1 MKKRLTALLSA
12 AALLLTATPLQAFA
26 AADLELEAQ
35 PAATKCTAGN
45 KVTMPVTCTVN
56 SGYAAGIIDVEW
68 DSTAL
73 TLTDVKYDADI
84 APAND
89 PAPIEGASGK
99 YRLAFGDYLA
109 KEPFVMGGDFFVLEF
124 TVAEGAKPGDYPV
137 TLTDKGIYDQ
147 NVKKIQTDIQSSYI
161 RIEDIFDME
170 MRATGGYGVL
180 TPGLEVDVTVD
191 AELNPGYAVGA
202 MDAHW
207 DPETLILK
215 EIQYNSDLAPANQ
228 PAPIKNTGKYR
239 VCFGSYLAAENFT
252 GTGELFKMIFEVAEG
267 AKADSYP
274 VTFDNYDFL
283 DCDINPMKVNVEGC
297 VVDLHEATTTGTEA
311 PATSGIDSETTTAES
326 TTDVIAGTTVP
337 VTTTVRPV
345 TGPVPGTTT
354 RVTTTASGTTT
365 ERTFTR
371 PVPGTTTRVT
381 TTASGTTT
389 ERTFTRPVPGT
400 TTRVTTTAS
409 GTTTERI
416 FTRPIP
422 GTTTHMTTTV
432 STTTTERI
440 FTRPIP
446 GTTTHMTTTVSTTTT
461 ERIFTRPIPGTT
473 THMTTTVTTTTTAR
487 PTTTPTVGTTIPT
500 TTTITTTTT
509 AKPTT
514 TPTVGTTI
522 PTTTTVSGTTT
533 ADNSQMIMQAGKTV
547 ARIGSD
553 AEILVPVIASKNAGY
568 AVGSLT
574 AHWNPDALVLKEVRY
589 NEKLAPANQPA
600 PVKNSGSYRVCFGNY
615 LAAENFTGT
624 GTLFTLVFTAAE
636 NAKPETAAITFDKYD
651 FLDADI
657 NTLTATCS
665 AGEVVLTDK
674 EITTTAIG
682 TTAAK
687 TTAAPV
693 TSGTA
698 LFTTTLAATTVITT
712 VADFAPSL
720 KWDNS
725 PMKVGETRRM
735 KVTNPM
741 SGANVSSA
749 DIMQDVDCLKCTF
762 DEKTSELV
770 ITALKP
776 TEEKY
781 LTVTASGC
789 AFTAP
794 FTVTIL
800 AAETTTTAPVTTTA
814 KAVTT
819 TTAPVT
825 TTTKAVTTTTAPVTT
840 TTKAVTTTTAPVT
853 TTSEPA
859 VTTTEAVTTTADAV
873 TTTTE
878 PVTTTSEPAV
888 TTTETVT
895 TTSEPVTTTTESAPD
910 NSQVRLTAAKTTA
923 KLSDKEI
930 RVPVTAEANAGYA
943 VGSVD
948 VHWNADALKLTAVEY
963 NEALAPA
970 NQPAPIKD
978 GSSYRVCFGNYLA
991 TENFTGTGTMFTLV
1005 FAPTENAA
1013 ADTYAITFDKFD
1025 FLDADINTV
1034 TASCTEGAVTLQSGD
1049 APAYTLGDV
1058 NEDSII
1064 SVDDAQ
1070 QVLREYVSLMAGHAR
1085 SFSDTQFLAGD
1096 VNTDEK
1102 ITVEDAQLILLYYV
1116 KNTLSHTPTTWDE
1129 IVRK

>member
-89 PAPIEGASGK
+89 PAPIEGTSGK

-124 TVAEGAKPGDYPV
+124 TVTEGAKPGDYPV

-239 VCFGSYLAAENFT
+239 VCFGSYLATENFT
-252 GTGELFKMIFEVAEG
+252 GTGELFKMVFEVAEG

-311 PATSGIDSETTTAES
+311 PATSGIESETTTAKS

-354 RVTTTASGTTT
+354 HVTTTASGTTT
-365 ERTFTR
+365 ER
-371 PVPGTTTRVT
+371 V
-381 TTASGTTT
+381 
-389 ERTFTRPVPGT
+389 
-400 TTRVTTTAS
+400 
-409 GTTTERI
+409 

-446 GTTTHMTTTVSTTTT
+446 GTTTHVTTTASGTTTERVFTRPIPGTTTHMTTTVCTTTT
-461 ERIFTRPIPGTT
+461 ERVFTRPIPGTT

-487 PTTTPTVGTTIPT
+487 PTATPTVGTTIPT
-500 TTTITTTTT
+500 TTTVTTTTT
-509 AKPTT
+509 ARPTT

-522 PTTTTVSGTTT
+522 PATTTVSGTTT

-615 LAAENFTGT
+615 LATENFTGT

-636 NAKPETAAITFDKYD
+636 NVKPETVAITFDKFD

-657 NTLTATCS
+657 NTLTASCS

-682 TTAAK
+682 TTTAGTPTTTTAAK

-749 DIMQDVDCLKCTF
+749 DIMQDVDCLKC
-762 DEKTSELV
+762 
-770 ITALKP
+770 
-776 TEEKY
+776 
-781 LTVTASGC
+781 
-789 AFTAP
+789 
-794 FTVTIL
+794 
-800 AAETTTTAPVTTTA
+800 
-814 KAVTT
+814 
-819 TTAPVT
+819 
-825 TTTKAVTTTTAPVTT
+825 
-840 TTKAVTTTTAPVT
+840 
-853 TTSEPA
+853 
-859 VTTTEAVTTTADAV
+859 
-873 TTTTE
+873 
-878 PVTTTSEPAV
+878 
-888 TTTETVT
+888 
-895 TTSEPVTTTTESAPD
+895 
-910 NSQVRLTAAKTTA
+910 
-923 KLSDKEI
+923 
-930 RVPVTAEANAGYA
+930 
-943 VGSVD
+943 
-948 VHWNADALKLTAVEY
+948 
-963 NEALAPA
+963 
-970 NQPAPIKD
+970 
-978 GSSYRVCFGNYLA
+978 
-991 TENFTGTGTMFTLV
+991 
-1005 FAPTENAA
+1005 
-1013 ADTYAITFDKFD
+1013 
-1025 FLDADINTV
+1025 
-1034 TASCTEGAVTLQSGD
+1034 
-1049 APAYTLGDV
+1049 
-1058 NEDSII
+1058 
-1064 SVDDAQ
+1064 
-1070 QVLREYVSLMAGHAR
+1070 
-1085 SFSDTQFLAGD
+1085 
-1096 VNTDEK
+1096 
-1102 ITVEDAQLILLYYV
+1102 
-1116 KNTLSHTPTTWDE
+1116 
-1129 IVRK
+1129 

>member
-89 PAPIEGASGK
+89 PAPIEGTSGK

-239 VCFGSYLAAENFT
+239 VCFGSYLATENFT
-252 GTGELFKMIFEVAEG
+252 GTGELFKMVFEVAEG

-311 PATSGIDSETTTAES
+311 PATSGIESETTTAKS

-354 RVTTTASGTTT
+354 HVTTTASGTTT
-365 ERTFTR
+365 ER
-371 PVPGTTTRVT
+371 V
-381 TTASGTTT
+381 
-389 ERTFTRPVPGT
+389 
-400 TTRVTTTAS
+400 
-409 GTTTERI
+409 

-461 ERIFTRPIPGTT
+461 AI
-473 THMTTTVTTTTTAR
+473 
-487 PTTTPTVGTTIPT
+487 PTTTPTVGTTIP
-500 TTTITTTTT
+500 
-509 AKPTT
+509 A
-514 TPTVGTTI
+514 
-522 PTTTTVSGTTT
+522 TTTVSGTTT
-533 ADNSQMIMQAGKTV
+533 ANNSQMIMQAGKTV

-615 LAAENFTGT
+615 LATENFTGT

-636 NAKPETAAITFDKYD
+636 NVKPETVAITFDKFD

-657 NTLTATCS
+657 NTLTASCAS
-665 AGEVVLTDK
+665 GEVVLTDK

-682 TTAAK
+682 TTTAGTPTTTTAAK

-749 DIMQDVDCLKCTF
+749 DIMQMVDYLECTF
-762 DEKTSELV
+762 DEKNSELV

-776 TEEKY
+776 TEEKH

-800 AAETTTTAPVTTTA
+800 AAETTTTAPVTTTT

-853 TTSEPA
+853 TTTKAVTTTTTPVTTTTTDATTTTTAPVTTTSEPA

-873 TTTTE
+873 TTTA

-888 TTTETVT
+888 TTTEAVT

-910 NSQVRLTAAKTTA
+910 NSQVRLQAAKTTA

-948 VHWNADALKLTAVEY
+948 VHWNADALKLIAVEY
-963 NEALAPA
+963 NETLAPA

-1005 FAPTENAA
+1005 FAPAENAA

-1085 SFSDTQFLAGD
+1085 SFNDSQFLAGD

-1129 IVRK
+1129 IVKK